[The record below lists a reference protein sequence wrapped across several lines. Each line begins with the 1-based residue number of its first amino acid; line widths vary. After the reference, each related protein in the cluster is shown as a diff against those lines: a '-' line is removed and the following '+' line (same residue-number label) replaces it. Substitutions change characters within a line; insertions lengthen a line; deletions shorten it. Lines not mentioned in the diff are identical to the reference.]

1 MSNRYMMKYKGTYR
15 LLPIIDMRTNDFPKC
30 PDGSIED
37 DCEIYI
43 PCKYDGKI
51 YAYGRD
57 GKYMQ
62 LCAYIPS
69 LKRGHNIIKQMKK
82 LGIEYHDV
90 DETDEE
96 VTFRFP
102 STEIDKIAE
111 LLGAKTLGANISPF
125 SSRNLPKDKS
135 VEIPP
140 EQMQEYKKITSRLG
154 KKDMLVI
161 KDANNAFCK
170 DILAK
175 KLRKNPKSRKPF
187 DYVSDMKALKMS
199 GMLKEYI
206 WTKGLWADYIDYL
219 DKKVDEYLKDKE

>member
-1 MSNRYMMKYKGTYR
+1 MEKYLMTNYKGRYR
-15 LLPIIDMRTNDFPKC
+15 VLCELDESTNDFPRDSSGNID
-30 PDGSIED
+30 DGVGL
-37 DCEIYI
+37 YI

-96 VTFRFP
+96 VTLRFP

-111 LLGAKTLGANISPF
+111 LLGAKILGANISPF

-187 DYVSDMKALKMS
+187 DYVSDMKNLKMS

-219 DKKVDEYLKDKE
+219 NKKVDEYLKDKE